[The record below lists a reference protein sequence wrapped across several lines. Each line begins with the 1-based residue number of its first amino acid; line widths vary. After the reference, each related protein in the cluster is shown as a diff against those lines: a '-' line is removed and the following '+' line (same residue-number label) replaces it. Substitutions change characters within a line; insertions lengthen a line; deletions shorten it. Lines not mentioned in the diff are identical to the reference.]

1 MEENE
6 CEDEDIDGEEIPV
19 DKKVWYYSSPHQFE
33 QLLAVL
39 DEHEYEREL
48 CKELYNLR
56 PEILRQMSITIDL
69 TNEFKGIN

>member
-1 MEENE
+1 VEEND
-6 CEDEDIDGEEIPV
+6 CDDIDNEATGPV

-69 TNEFKGIN
+69 TNEFKGSK